1 MIDLM
6 LCPCRVHRGTMF
18 PGPMI
23 KEKVMKMT
31 SGTQLARNQPFV
43 PDSVRNSWTLRPMKY
58 VLRS

>member
-1 MIDLM
+1 MIGPM
-6 LCPCRVHRGTMF
+6 FCPCLVHSGTMF

-31 SGTQLARNQPFV
+31 SGTQMARNRPFV
-43 PDSVRNSWTLRPMKY
+43 PASVPKSWKIRPMKY